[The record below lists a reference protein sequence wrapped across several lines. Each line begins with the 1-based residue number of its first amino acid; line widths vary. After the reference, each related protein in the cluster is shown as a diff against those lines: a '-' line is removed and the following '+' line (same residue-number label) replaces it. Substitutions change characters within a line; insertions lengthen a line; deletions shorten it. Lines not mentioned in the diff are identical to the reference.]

1 MPRAW
6 RGIVSVGRAGLL
18 WRTSTPPCKL
28 LQGFSPICACLPLT
42 CPHRFIP
49 LKECSMAQTL
59 ARIPGLVTERQQLRL
74 EKVGVIAGFLLG
86 LALAVGWVG
95 SSLAD
100 LGVPAW
106 LEFAAA
112 ALTVAVTTRL
122 GLSMA
127 ASLSRKLAA

>member
-1 MPRAW
+1 
-6 RGIVSVGRAGLL
+6 
-18 WRTSTPPCKL
+18 
-28 LQGFSPICACLPLT
+28 
-42 CPHRFIP
+42 
-49 LKECSMAQTL
+49 MAQTL
-59 ARIPGLVTERQQLRL
+59 ARIPGLATERQQLRL